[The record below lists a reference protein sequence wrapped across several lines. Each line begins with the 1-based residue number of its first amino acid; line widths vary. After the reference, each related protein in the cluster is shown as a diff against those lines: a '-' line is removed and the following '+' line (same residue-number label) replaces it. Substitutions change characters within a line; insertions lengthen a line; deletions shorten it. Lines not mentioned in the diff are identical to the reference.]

1 MEKLEKLLLTP
12 GSLKKRRKS
21 QAVPQM
27 KGRRQQ
33 ELYEIYGMGDIEH
46 TVVKQCLY
54 ISFWRGFIPSSPF
67 FRLMAY
73 NAQHNILE

>member
-1 MEKLEKLLLTP
+1 M
-12 GSLKKRRKS
+12 KKRRKS

-54 ISFWRGFIPSSPF
+54 ILPYLVSIDELE
-67 FRLMAY
+67 RLAEFVR
-73 NAQHNILE
+73 L